1 MELVLVDRYDVLGI
15 GIQWEVWGG
24 EGVRIYS
31 IEMYSLMLALYIYD
45 SMLELQ
51 FIENLTL

>member
-1 MELVLVDRYDVLGI
+1 MGGLG
-15 GIQWEVWGG
+15 GG

>member
-24 EGVRIYS
+24 ERG
-31 IEMYSLMLALYIYD
+31 
-45 SMLELQ
+45 LEY
-51 FIENLTL
+51 TP